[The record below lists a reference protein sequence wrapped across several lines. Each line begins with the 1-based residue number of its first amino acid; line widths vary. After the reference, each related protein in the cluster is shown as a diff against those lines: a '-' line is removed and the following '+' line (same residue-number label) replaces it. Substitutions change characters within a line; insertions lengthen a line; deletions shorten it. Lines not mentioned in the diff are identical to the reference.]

1 VATHEPHSNLFSHG
15 VAFDATIDLLMSAF
29 LRHCDLFPDA
39 PTAHSSHADPESGV
53 QRVARRRPHEV
64 LMPAEDLHRV
74 PVLLVALDQ
83 VRACTSDPRARWL
96 APFID
101 GVTPLERV
109 LADCALCEDDARA
122 ALELLI
128 DDALVAML

>member
-1 VATHEPHSNLFSHG
+1 
-15 VAFDATIDLLMSAF
+15 MSAF

-39 PTAHSSHADPESGV
+39 PSAHASHVDPESGV
-53 QRVARRRPHEV
+53 QRVARRSPHAEVRP
-64 LMPAEDLHRV
+64 ATDLHRV
-74 PVLLVALDQ
+74 PVLLVPLDEA
-83 VRACTSDPRARWL
+83 RACTSDPRARWI